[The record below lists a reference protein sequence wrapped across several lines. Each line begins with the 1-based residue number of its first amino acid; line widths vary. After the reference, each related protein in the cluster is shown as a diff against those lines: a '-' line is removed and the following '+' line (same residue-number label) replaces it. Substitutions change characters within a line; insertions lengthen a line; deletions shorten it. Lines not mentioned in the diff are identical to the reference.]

1 MCVEYTKNQTFDRIV
16 ISTGEVWL
24 WEYITRQC
32 TKEGENFLIKR
43 SFYYL
48 WGSQTVSNVAD
59 IIYLLSIVV
68 LVFTSSDSLMTT
80 ILIPLFRLSS
90 QVLSGLVAPI
100 ILSRFR
106 LNRVLLFS
114 QLGQF
119 VIFTLLLLYLWN
131 TPGQK
136 SFFFIFI
143 MVFGMS
149 FLDGWTN
156 PARNALVPR
165 LATGEGLM
173 RANGMVSVSDQVVK
187 CAGWA
192 LSGIVIVWL
201 GSLNTLMVASCCYL
215 VAAIVTSFIR
225 DPLAQEEVRSESSDP
240 SSDEAGLAKEKK
252 GAYWKELG
260 EGWKIIWHNRRI
272 RSLMIVDSVDTIGG
286 TSWVGVFILAYVTQV
301 LHQDESWWGFMNAS
315 FFSGMI
321 LGGLLVVGLVKRL
334 QKNSFLYM
342 LGALMVYVLIT
353 VVFAL
358 NTIPVAALV
367 LFAISGIPVQMAGII
382 RRTLLQTS
390 APAAQLPKVM
400 AGIDVLTNL
409 AFGLSLLFLGWYADR
424 FGMVQVYLLAAVMTT
439 IAVLIG
445 WFYRRDFQENEQVDH
460 PTATGAG
467 I

>member
-1 MCVEYTKNQTFDRIV
+1 MNRLFTKK
-16 ISTGEVWL
+16 GEA
-24 WEYITRQC
+24 
-32 TKEGENFLIKR
+32 FLIRR

-48 WGSQTVSNVAD
+48 WGSQTISNVAD
-59 IIYLLSIVV
+59 IIYMLSVVV
-68 LVFTSSDSLMTT
+68 LVFSLSNSLMMT
-80 ILIPLFRLSS
+80 IFIPLFRLSS

-100 ILSRFR
+100 VLSRFR
-106 LNRVLLFS
+106 LTRILLFS
-114 QLGQF
+114 QFGQF
-119 VIFTLLLLYLWN
+119 VIFTLLLFYLWN
-131 TPGQK
+131 VPEQR
-136 SFFFIFI
+136 SFLFIFM

-165 LATGEGLM
+165 LATGDGLM
-173 RANGMVSVSDQVVK
+173 RANGMVAVGDQVVK

-192 LSGIVIVWL
+192 LSGIVVAWL
-201 GSLNTLMVASCCYL
+201 GSLNTLVIASCCYF
-215 VAAIVTSFIR
+215 VAVTVTSFIR
-225 DPLAQEEVRSESSDP
+225 DPLDQGELSSESST
-240 SSDEAGLAKEKK
+240 SAAEAAKGKEK
-252 GAYWKELG
+252 GSHWKELG
-260 EGWKIIWHNRRI
+260 EGWQIIWHNRRI

-286 TSWVGVFILAYVTQV
+286 TAWLGVFILAYVTQV
-301 LHQDESWWGFMNAS
+301 LHRDASWWGFMNAS
-315 FFSGMI
+315 FFSGTI

-342 LGALMVYVLIT
+342 LGALLVYVLIT

-367 LFAISGIPVQMAGII
+367 LFAVSGLPVQMAGII
-382 RRTLLQTS
+382 RHTLLQTS

-424 FGMVQVYLLAAVMTT
+424 FGMVQVYLLAAAMTT

-445 WFYRRDFQENEQVDH
+445 WFYRRDFQGNEQVDH
-460 PTATGAG
+460 PATTGAG

>member
-1 MCVEYTKNQTFDRIV
+1 M
-16 ISTGEVWL
+16 
-24 WEYITRQC
+24 
-32 TKEGENFLIKR
+32 IKR

-48 WGSQTVSNVAD
+48 WGSQTISNVAD
-59 IIYLLSIVV
+59 IIYMLSITV
-68 LVFTSSDSLMTT
+68 LVFSSSNSLMQTT
-80 ILIPLFRLSS
+80 LIPLFRLSA
-90 QVLSGLVAPI
+90 QVVSGLVAPI

-106 LNRVLLFS
+106 LTRILLFS

-119 VIFTLLLLYLWN
+119 FIFTLLLLYLR
-131 TPGQK
+131 TVPGQG
-136 SFFFIFI
+136 SFLFIFV

-165 LATGEGLM
+165 LAIGKGLM
-173 RANGMVSVSDQVVK
+173 RANGLVAVSDQVVK

-192 LSGIVIVWL
+192 LSGIVVAWL
-201 GSLNTLMVASCCYL
+201 GSLNTLLIASCCYL
-215 VAAIVTSFIR
+215 LAATVTSFVR
-225 DPLAQEEVRSESSDP
+225 DPLVYQESGSESPIPATQPAAAAES
-240 SSDEAGLAKEKK
+240 K
-252 GAYWKELG
+252 GSHWKELG
-260 EGWKIIWHNRRI
+260 EGWRIIWHNRRI
-272 RSLMIVDSVDTIGG
+272 RSLMIVDSIDTIGG
-286 TSWVGVFILAYVTQV
+286 TSWLGVFILAYVTQV
-301 LHQDESWWGFMNAS
+301 LHKDTSWWGFMNAS

-321 LGGLLVVGLVKRL
+321 LGGLVVVGLVKRL
-334 QKNSFLYM
+334 QKNSYLYM
-342 LGALMVYVLIT
+342 LGALFVYVLIT

-367 LFAISGIPVQMAGII
+367 LFAVSGLPVQMAGII

-409 AFGLSLLFLGWYADR
+409 GFGLSLLFLGWYADH
-424 FGMVQVYLLAAVMTT
+424 FGMVQVYLLAAAMTT

-445 WFYRRDFQENEQVDH
+445 WFYRRDFQESAQVDH
-460 PTATGAG
+460 PTVKDTG

>member
-1 MCVEYTKNQTFDRIV
+1 M
-16 ISTGEVWL
+16 
-24 WEYITRQC
+24 
-32 TKEGENFLIKR
+32 IKR

-48 WGSQTVSNVAD
+48 WGSQTISNIAD
-59 IIYLLSIVV
+59 IIYILSITV
-68 LVFTSSDSLMTT
+68 LVFSSSNSLLQT
-80 ILIPLFRLSS
+80 ILIPLFRLSA
-90 QVLSGLVAPI
+90 QIVSGLVAPV

-106 LNRVLLFS
+106 LTRILLFS

-119 VIFTLLLLYLWN
+119 TIFTLLLLYLWI
-131 TPGQK
+131 TPGQGA
-136 SFFFIFI
+136 FLFIFI

-173 RANGMVSVSDQVVK
+173 RANGLVAVSDQVVK

-192 LSGIVIVWL
+192 LSGIIVAWI
-201 GSLNTLMVASCCYL
+201 GSLNTLLIASCCYIL
-215 VAAIVTSFIR
+215 AAIVTSFIR
-225 DPLAQEEVRSESSDP
+225 DPLDQPESGSDSP
-240 SSDEAGLAKEKK
+240 ISPARPAADEPEGSH
-252 GAYWKELG
+252 WKELG
-260 EGWKIIWHNRRI
+260 EGWRIIWHNRRI
-272 RSLMIVDSVDTIGG
+272 RSLMIVDSIDTIGG
-286 TSWVGVFILAYVTQV
+286 TSWLGAFILAYVTQV
-301 LHQDESWWGFMNAS
+301 LHKDASWWGFMNGS
-315 FFSGMI
+315 FFSGTI

-334 QKNSFLYM
+334 QKNSYLYM
-342 LGALMVYVLIT
+342 LGALFVYVLIT

-367 LFAISGIPVQMAGII
+367 LFAVSGLPVQMAGII

-424 FGMVQVYLLAAVMTT
+424 FGMVQVYLLAAAMTT
-439 IAVLIG
+439 IAVLVG
-445 WFYRRDFQENEQVDH
+445 WFYRRDFQDNEQTDH
-460 PTATGAG
+460 RSVMDTG
-467 I
+467 IRS